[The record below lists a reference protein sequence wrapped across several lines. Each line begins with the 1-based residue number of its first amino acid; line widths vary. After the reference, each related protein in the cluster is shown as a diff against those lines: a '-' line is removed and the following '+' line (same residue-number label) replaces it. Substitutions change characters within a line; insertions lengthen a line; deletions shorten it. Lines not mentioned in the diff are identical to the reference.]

1 LPQPKLVN
9 LRAASV
15 MLMGR
20 RLDAVVAQARPLSE
34 GVRSAG
40 WRVDLQAT
48 QLAGRV
54 EWRPAEPGSRDAQG
68 RVLARLSRLS
78 IPPAANESSDDG
90 LGDEGIEWPALDV
103 VVDDF
108 ELRGRRLGRLEVV
121 AEVER
126 TERAG
131 PLARGFSGDWKLTRF
146 ALSNADASLI
156 ASGTWAGLSTG
167 LPTVDTQGKTRRTA
181 MDFELELK
189 DSGALLTRLGL
200 EQALRAGAGRIN
212 GQLAWRG
219 SPLSPDVRSMQGQ
232 LRLDMRS
239 GQFLKADPGAAR
251 LLGVLSLQSL
261 PRRLLLDFRD
271 VFQEGFPFDSI
282 TGDVAVAGGVAS
294 TNNLRMRGIQ
304 AAVLME
310 GSADLNRETQDL
322 RVLVVPEINAG
333 TASLAYATIN
343 PALGLGTF
351 LAQLFLRRPLMA
363 ASTREFSITGSW
375 VDPKVERLQRANL
388 PTSEQVDRAVNAP
401 EPAASPSNR
410 RTP

>member
-1 LPQPKLVN
+1 
-9 LRAASV
+9 
-15 MLMGR
+15 
-20 RLDAVVAQARPLSE
+20 
-34 GVRSAG
+34 
-40 WRVDLQAT
+40 
-48 QLAGRV
+48 
-54 EWRPAEPGSRDAQG
+54 
-68 RVLARLSRLS
+68 
-78 IPPAANESSDDG
+78 
-90 LGDEGIEWPALDV
+90 
-103 VVDDF
+103 
-108 ELRGRRLGRLEVV
+108 
-121 AEVER
+121 
-126 TERAG
+126 
-131 PLARGFSGDWKLTRF
+131 
-146 ALSNADASLI
+146 
-156 ASGTWAGLSTG
+156 
-167 LPTVDTQGKTRRTA
+167 
-181 MDFELELK
+181 
-189 DSGALLTRLGL
+189 
-200 EQALRAGAGRIN
+200 
-212 GQLAWRG
+212 
-219 SPLSPDVRSMQGQ
+219 MQGQ

-251 LLGVLSLQSL
+251 LLGVLSLQAL

-375 VDPKVERLQRANL
+375 VDPKVERLQRASL

-401 EPAASPSNR
+401 EPAASPPNR